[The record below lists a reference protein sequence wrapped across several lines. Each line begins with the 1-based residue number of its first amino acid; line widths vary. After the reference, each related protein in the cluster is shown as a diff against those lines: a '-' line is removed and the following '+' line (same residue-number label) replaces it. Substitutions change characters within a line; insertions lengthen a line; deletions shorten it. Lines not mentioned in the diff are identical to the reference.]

1 MCTVKRTHG
10 PYFQNTWAFLG
21 KLGGGEARLT
31 LASSSPVLSRP
42 LLCVVISV
50 GLTRSEPTSVSLA
63 ERNREIDSGHFNR
76 ESLSPVELSV
86 EILHHQVSLCIIF
99 HLAEMLVTIV
109 FKEL

>member
-1 MCTVKRTHG
+1 MCTVKITHG

-31 LASSSPVLSRP
+31 VASWSPVLSRP

-50 GLTRSEPTSVSLA
+50 GLTRSEPTRVSLA
-63 ERNREIDSGHFNR
+63 QRNREIDSGHFNR
-76 ESLSPVELSV
+76 ETRVGPTERVSPVELSV

-99 HLAEMLVTIV
+99 HLAE
-109 FKEL
+109 